1 VAAINRAG
9 ADGLLTVVKNIVRG
23 RGQKDFRALNPG
35 ARGRHADHVIDL
47 QLGGK
52 DIGENIRYLNASV
65 NTSMGA
71 SIKAAIADL
80 EAGAK
85 ILMVRFI

>member
-1 VAAINRAG
+1 MAAINRAG

-80 EAGAK
+80 DEGMK
-85 ILMVRFI
+85 ILMVRFV